1 MISISNKSKSRR
13 PKFLLSFSITQLTN
27 IPQSSGYCY
36 CKWHL
41 KDGTGASSYTV
52 EQQGQTIDTNHQS
65 KGVTDRIFVKNHRA
79 KWNYVVDP
87 PIKVKLRV
95 DKNKTLSEKILIVEV
110 FFEFLEN
117 SNKTDHTEGKFG
129 HHNHSYGQKITGK
142 ILLGVVSLDI
152 TNYIDEK
159 GTEFHNRFLLQKS
172 KVNSILSM
180 SVQVKLIRG
189 KFEDFHPRNGEIIS
203 QQLKGNLAGLVDN
216 NSDTCLLYTSRCV

>member
-87 PIKVKLRV
+87 PIKVKLASCRQEQDIIGEDSYRRSVFRV
-95 DKNKTLSEKILIVEV
+95 FRELKQNRS
-110 FFEFLEN
+110 
-117 SNKTDHTEGKFG
+117 HR
-129 HHNHSYGQKITGK
+129 GQIWT
-142 ILLGVVSLDI
+142 
-152 TNYIDEK
+152 
-159 GTEFHNRFLLQKS
+159 
-172 KVNSILSM
+172 
-180 SVQVKLIRG
+180 
-189 KFEDFHPRNGEIIS
+189 P
-203 QQLKGNLAGLVDN
+203 
-216 NSDTCLLYTSRCV
+216 